1 MAIELTFFEQ
11 TVTQRTIAAFGRKM
25 MWASESG
32 EYLDRVPLEIINAF
46 SRVGEELAETAS
58 TKRLSST
65 DYKVIRYAK
74 ALLEQEKK

>member
-11 TVTQRTIAAFGRKM
+11 TQAQVEISTFGRKM

-32 EYLDRVPLEIINAF
+32 DYLDTVPLEIMNAF

-58 TKRLSST
+58 TKRLT
-65 DYKVIRYAK
+65 KADHMVIKYAK
-74 ALLEQEKK
+74 RLLG

>member
-11 TVTQRTIAAFGRKM
+11 THDQVEISTFGRKM

-32 EYLDRVPLEIINAF
+32 EYLDTVPLEIINAF

-58 TKRLSST
+58 TKRLT
-65 DYKVIRYAK
+65 KADHMVIKYAK
-74 ALLEQEKK
+74 RLLG

>member
-11 TVTQRTIAAFGRKM
+11 TQAQVEISTFGRKM

-32 EYLDRVPLEIINAF
+32 DYLDTVPLEIINAF

-58 TKRLSST
+58 TKRLT
-65 DYKVIRYAK
+65 KADHMVIKYAK
-74 ALLEQEKK
+74 RLLG